1 MRIRSLIMPFA
12 LLAFGSLFVACGG
25 GSDTEDPDGLPA
37 CPDGGTDL
45 TYDNFGK
52 AFFDTHCTSC
62 HAEGS
67 TNPGAANFPFET
79 QAQIQA
85 EVEDIYERAGG
96 TNTNMPP
103 DGGPTA
109 EERQQLAEWLS
120 CGAK

>member
-1 MRIRSLIMPFA
+1 MRIRSVIMLCVSLA
-12 LLAFGSLFVACGG
+12 LGFGAAACGG
-25 GSDTEDPDGLPA
+25 DDGDGGGDGLPA
-37 CPDGGTDL
+37 CPTGGTDL

-52 AFFDTHCTSC
+52 SFFDTHCTSC
-62 HAEGS
+62 HAAGS
-67 TNPGAANFPFET
+67 GVSVAQDNPFET

-85 EVEDIYERAGG
+85 EADEIYERAGG

-109 EERQQLAEWLS
+109 DDRLKLEEWLS